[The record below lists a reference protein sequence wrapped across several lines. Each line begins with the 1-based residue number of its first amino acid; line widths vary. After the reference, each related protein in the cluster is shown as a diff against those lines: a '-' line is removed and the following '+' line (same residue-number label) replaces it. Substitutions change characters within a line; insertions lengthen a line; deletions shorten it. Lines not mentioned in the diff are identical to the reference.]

1 MKPSIVVFVADTE
14 TVQERRIKI
23 LQRRTFIIEIALQA
37 NVQTTTEL
45 QFALKNKNQVVFLVS
60 FKLFLPLSMRVR
72 NWDTVSVKDIGCT
85 SHMLIFLLLP

>member
-45 QFALKNKNQVVFLVS
+45 QFALKKQESSCFS
-60 FKLFLPLSMRVR
+60 RF
-72 NWDTVSVKDIGCT
+72 I
-85 SHMLIFLLLP
+85 

>member
-1 MKPSIVVFVADTE
+1 MADIDTDKE
-14 TVQERRIKI
+14 SRIII
-23 LQRRTFIIEIALQA
+23 LQRRTFIIEIAMQA

-60 FKLFLPLSMRVR
+60 FKLFVPLSMRVR
-72 NWDTVSVKDIGCT
+72 NWVTVSVKDLGCT